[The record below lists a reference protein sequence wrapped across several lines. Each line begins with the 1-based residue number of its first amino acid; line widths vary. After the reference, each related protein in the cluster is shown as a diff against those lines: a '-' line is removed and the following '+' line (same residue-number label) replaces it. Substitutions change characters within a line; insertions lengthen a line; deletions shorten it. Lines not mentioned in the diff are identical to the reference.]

1 MRIIA
6 GKHRSRKLFT
16 IDGELTRPSSD
27 RLKEALFSR
36 LGGFLMAGCG
46 WICLRVAVPS
56 VLKLFQEVL
65 KK

>member
-27 RLKEALFSR
+27 RLKEAMIFASGRLF
-36 LGGFLMAGCG
+36 
-46 WICLRVAVPS
+46 
-56 VLKLFQEVL
+56 
-65 KK
+65 